1 MPRSRFAF
9 TNKKGIKKKEVQLS
23 RDKQRERRILSPTL
37 STSKPQDPAKPGIL
51 TKRTLPIFIAFFFWG
66 AGGGAQNLGRPLFAY
81 SLEQNIFL
89 VTLILAFNAVAILVS
104 SPITGFM
111 SDRWGRKPLMI
122 TGASLRAVTAFIEM
136 FIDSYVEF
144 FVLEF
149 IGGIGIAM
157 WMTSANIL
165 IADVTGQGVRGR
177 VVALRG
183 MSQRLGQV
191 AGPLLGGLLLLVF
204 DFRAIFLFNGVT
216 KLATLAVALFLIG
229 ESKPQAVTKKQN
241 STAGKSRITTS
252 RLAPFKTKTFLF
264 LVLATFAVSM
274 MGQGVFQTLLPLYAQ
289 ELVNLSPTSIGTL
302 LGMGGIV
309 AVFVSFPNGVLS
321 DKYGRKYSLVP
332 GLFLLAV
339 AAFLLSIS
347 ENYIGT
353 LAMVLLYGL
362 AWGMS
367 QSTSQV
373 YAMDLAPTEGRGAF
387 LGVWSLFQASG
398 GFVAPL
404 AVGAMAQWWSFGGAF
419 IVVAIWLGVSAT
431 LVMLFAPETR
441 GKSKVSPIPQ

>member
-1 MPRSRFAF
+1 
-9 TNKKGIKKKEVQLS
+9 
-23 RDKQRERRILSPTL
+23 
-37 STSKPQDPAKPGIL
+37 
-51 TKRTLPIFIAFFFWG
+51 
-66 AGGGAQNLGRPLFAY
+66 
-81 SLEQNIFL
+81 
-89 VTLILAFNAVAILVS
+89 
-104 SPITGFM
+104 
-111 SDRWGRKPLMI
+111 MI

-136 FIDSYVEF
+136 FIDSYLEF

-149 IGGIGIAM
+149 IGGVGIAM

-165 IADVTGQGVRGR
+165 IADVTEQEVRGR

-191 AGPLLGGLLLLVF
+191 AGPLVGGLLLLFF

-216 KLATLAVALFLIG
+216 KLVTLAVALFLIG
-229 ESKPQAVTKKQN
+229 ESKPQAVPKKQE
-241 STAGKSRITTS
+241 SGEEKPGVTS
-252 RLAPFKTKTFLF
+252 SKFAPFRTKTFLF
-264 LVLATFAVSM
+264 LILATFSVSM
-274 MGQGVFQTLLPLYAQ
+274 MGQGVFANLLPLYAQ
-289 ELVNLSPTSIGTL
+289 ELADLSATSVGTL

-309 AVFVSFPNGVLS
+309 AVFVAFPNGMLS

-332 GLFLLAV
+332 GLFLLATS
-339 AAFLLSIS
+339 AFLLSIS
-347 ENYIGT
+347 QNYVGL

-373 YAMDLAPTEGRGAF
+373 YAMDLAPKEGRGAF

-404 AVGAMAQWWSFGGAF
+404 VVGALAQWWSFSWAF
-419 IVVAIWLGVSAT
+419 VVVAVWLGVSAT
-431 LVMLFAPETR
+431 LVMLFAPESR
-441 GKSKVSPIPQ
+441 GKSKVTTTP

>member
-1 MPRSRFAF
+1 MSTAEP
-9 TNKKGIKKKEVQLS
+9 EQ
-23 RDKQRERRILSPTL
+23 PT
-37 STSKPQDPAKPGIL
+37 KPGIL
-51 TKRTLPIFIAFFFWG
+51 TKRTLPIFVAFFFWG

-89 VTLILAFNAVAILVS
+89 VTLILAFNAVAILVA

-136 FIDSYVEF
+136 FIDSYIEF

-165 IADVTGQGVRGR
+165 IADVTDQEVRGR

-191 AGPLLGGLLLLVF
+191 AGPLMGGLLLLTF

-216 KLATLAVALFLIG
+216 KLVTLAVALFLIG
-229 ESKPQAVTKKQN
+229 ESKPKAVPKKREVEEK
-241 STAGKSRITTS
+241 KSSSIS
-252 RLAPFKTKTFLF
+252 SKLAPFKTKTFLF

-274 MGQGVFQTLLPLYAQ
+274 MGQGVFATLLPLYAQ
-289 ELVNLSPTSIGTL
+289 DIADLSPTSIGTL

-309 AVFVSFPNGVLS
+309 AVFVSFPNGMLS
-321 DKYGRKYSLVP
+321 DKYGRKFSLVP
-332 GLFLLAV
+332 GLFLLAG

-347 ENYIGT
+347 ENYIGI

-373 YAMDLAPTEGRGAF
+373 YAMDLAPKEGRGAF

-431 LVMLFAPETR
+431 LVMLFAPESR
-441 GKSKVSPIPQ
+441 AKSKVASPPKTTS